1 MIETMRERIAALQ
14 SYESA
19 WAEAALAERAFAKIC
34 GYLGLP
40 RIYIGRRERRHSPAT
55 LRRRGAR
62 GRTRVVRDAIRSRG
76 VAL

>member
-19 WAEAALAERAFAKIC
+19 WADATLAVREFAKVC

-40 RIYIGRRERRHSPAT
+40 RIYLGCRERRHSPAT

-62 GRTRVVRDAIRSRG
+62 GRARVVRDAIRNRG